1 MLRKDTDTISTKAPG
16 DVMKNDLLVDS
27 RTDAQ
32 ASWHSP
38 HSLQPA
44 SWLSAVMSVV
54 PAANGTDADSPV
66 AGDS

>member
-1 MLRKDTDTISTKAPG
+1 MLRKDTGAISTKAPG
-16 DVMKNDLLVDS
+16 EVMKNDLVVEN

-44 SWLSAVMSVV
+44 SWLSAVVT
-54 PAANGTDADSPV
+54 APV
-66 AGDS
+66 AMGAVAAESSATASS